1 MSRTPNSTPAPAG
14 YCDTCWQYGRAIP
27 ERNGALLCWACEE
40 QGSNRAQMDRQAAA
54 DDVVDVESVETVD
67 VELL

>member
-40 QGSNRAQMDRQAAA
+40 QGSNRAQMDRQSEG
-54 DDVVDVESVETVD
+54 VVDVETTETVD
-67 VELL
+67 VDLL